1 MEQSK
6 KMARVA
12 VEALEDKKAGNITI
26 LDISE
31 ISTIADFFI
40 IADGTNKN
48 QVQAMI
54 DNVEEAMQKGGFALK
69 QMEGYRTANWI
80 LMDYGN
86 VIIHVFDTE
95 NRLFYDIERI
105 WRDGK
110 EITKEQ
116 L

>member
-6 KMARVA
+6 KMAKTA

-54 DNVEEAMQKGGFALK
+54 DNVEEAMQKEGFSLK